1 MARQF
6 KPLLSLSETFERL
19 GMNEVEVEQPTSMTE
34 DSKELKKQ
42 NRVTLDDVLK
52 SVKSLARIRD

>member
-1 MARQF
+1 
-6 KPLLSLSETFERL
+6 
-19 GMNEVEVEQPTSMTE
+19 MNEVEVEQPTSMTE